1 MRPTEFSADTI
12 IALLRKQ
19 TIATLPEVMAAL
31 GPRASRRTA
40 FRKLKDL
47 DARTSYSHRGSYYTL
62 DALADF
68 DEHGLWSFAGVRF
81 SRAGTLIATAESF
94 INHAE
99 AGHFVDELD
108 NLLAVGTQDP
118 LRKLVGDGR
127 LTRHKLAGQF
137 LYCAADRAHQTHQ
150 LRARRL
156 LMATPGLV
164 RPLPEAD
171 LMPEELRAAI
181 VLFASLLDERQR
193 RLFAGLEA
201 LKCGWGGDRRIAQ
214 TARHRPVDG
223 CRRPAATRRARRRGR
238 PGAARGR
245 RASADGKKTPEVI
258 AHIEAL
264 MDHETAGDPVRGLKW
279 TRRTTAKVAA
289 QLCKLGT
296 GICARTVARLLKK
309 MGFSLRVNHKKRAGA
324 SHPNR
329 DDQFQHIAEL
339 RERCAADNVPV
350 ISVDTK
356 KKELVG
362 AFRNPG
368 AKWDHSPELVNDHD
382 FPSAAEGRAIPY
394 GIYDV
399 RANAG
404 TVFVGQTADTPAFA
418 VDCIEKWWRTE
429 GHKHYPEADALQI
442 LADGG
447 GSNSCTARAWKF
459 NLQHRLCNRHGLR
472 VTVAHYPPATSKW
485 NPIEHRL
492 FCAVTK
498 NWAGRPLD
506 SYETILK
513 YLRTT
518 RTATGLRVRAH
529 LVRKTYKTGVKVTDA
544 QMRELRITPDSVLP
558 KWNYTI
564 EPM

>member
-1 MRPTEFSADTI
+1 
-12 IALLRKQ
+12 
-19 TIATLPEVMAAL
+19 
-31 GPRASRRTA
+31 
-40 FRKLKDL
+40 
-47 DARTSYSHRGSYYTL
+47 
-62 DALADF
+62 
-68 DEHGLWSFAGVRF
+68 
-81 SRAGTLIATAESF
+81 
-94 INHAE
+94 
-99 AGHFVDELD
+99 
-108 NLLAVGTQDP
+108 
-118 LRKLVGDGR
+118 
-127 LTRHKLAGQF
+127 
-137 LYCAADRAHQTHQ
+137 
-150 LRARRL
+150 
-156 LMATPGLV
+156 
-164 RPLPEAD
+164 
-171 LMPEELRAAI
+171 
-181 VLFASLLDERQR
+181 
-193 RLFAGLEA
+193 
-201 LKCGWGGDRRIAQ
+201 
-214 TARHRPVDG
+214 
-223 CRRPAATRRARRRGR
+223 
-238 PGAARGR
+238 
-245 RASADGKKTPEVI
+245 
-258 AHIEAL
+258 
-264 MDHETAGDPVRGLKW
+264 MDHETAGDPLSGRKW
-279 TRRTTAKVAA
+279 TRGTTAKVAA
-289 QLCKLGT
+289 ELCKLGT
-296 GICARTVARLLKK
+296 DVCARTVARLLQK

-339 RERCAADNVPV
+339 RERCADENTPV

-394 GIYDV
+394 GIYDP

-429 GHKHYPEADALQI
+429 GHKHYSEAEALQV

-459 NLQHRLCNRHGLR
+459 NLQHHLCNRHRLR

-492 FCAVTK
+492 FCEVSK

-529 LVRKTYKTGVKVTDA
+529 LMRKTYKTGVKVTDA
-544 QMRELRITPDSVLP
+544 QMRELRITPNSFLPQMELHHRTHVTKNGSSAESVGR
-558 KWNYTI
+558 I
-564 EPM
+564 EDWEVIVRPTACACAHRRQGASLRSAPAARGSRPGRRFRARPSRLLSDDDQS